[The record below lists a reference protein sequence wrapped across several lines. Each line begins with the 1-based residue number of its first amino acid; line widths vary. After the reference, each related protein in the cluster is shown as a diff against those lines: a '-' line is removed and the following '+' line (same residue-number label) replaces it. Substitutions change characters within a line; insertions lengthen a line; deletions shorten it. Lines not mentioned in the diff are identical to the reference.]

1 MKSAP
6 NGRIW
11 NEDYSERGTVMSTFN
26 PSTTPVALITGA
38 SRGLGATLAHF
49 LARQGYDL
57 VITARRPDLLD
68 ETARALNPYGGKVI
82 AIPGDV
88 AAADHRRKLADAAR
102 SLGRL
107 DLLVNNASVL
117 GPTPL
122 LTMASYPLDQLAEV
136 YAVNVLAPVG
146 LVQQTLPLLKASHGL
161 VVNISSDAAL
171 GGYPT
176 WGGYGSS
183 KAALD
188 LISITLAKELE
199 SDGVAVVSVDPGD
212 MRTDMN
218 QAANPGA
225 DISGLPTPDVTLPFW
240 AWLLGQERASV
251 TGGRYQAQAERWEI
265 PA

>member
-1 MKSAP
+1 
-6 NGRIW
+6 
-11 NEDYSERGTVMSTFN
+11 MSTQN

-38 SRGLGATLAHF
+38 SRGLGETLAHF
-49 LARQGYDL
+49 LAGQGYDL
-57 VITARRPDLLD
+57 VITARRADLLD
-68 ETARALNPYGGKVI
+68 ETARALNQYGGKVVVV
-82 AIPGDV
+82 PGDV
-88 AAADHRRKLADAAR
+88 ADADHRHKLGQAVQ

-122 LTMASYPLDQLAEV
+122 PTMAAYPLDQLADV
-136 YAVNVLAPVG
+136 YAINVIAPLG
-146 LVQQTLPLLKASHGL
+146 LVQETLQLLKSSQGL
-161 VVNISSDAAL
+161 VVNISSDAAV

-188 LISITLAKELE
+188 LVSLTLAKELGDE
-199 SDGVAVVSVDPGD
+199 GVAVVNVDPGD

-218 QAANPGA
+218 QAANAGS

-240 AWLLGQERASV
+240 AWLLGQDRTAVS
-251 TGGRYQAQAERWEI
+251 GGRYQAQAERWEV
-265 PA
+265 PV